1 MIEFYYIKL
10 RLNKAVFIYI
20 VYIHIYV
27 CIYIY
32 MYVYVYEMNDSHV
45 SFLPSLTPNSLEQAH
60 GLEKEI

>member
-10 RLNKAVFIYI
+10 HLNKAVYIYI
-20 VYIHIYV
+20 VY
-27 CIYIY
+27 IYIY

-45 SFLPSLTPNSLEQAH
+45 SFLPSLTPSSLEQAH